1 MATAKQI
8 EANRRNAK
16 RSTGPRTASGK
27 SKSSRNA
34 LRHGLS
40 LPLTIDGSTMAEIDE
55 LARLLAHG
63 EIDNTTATVEVA
75 AAQVDLQRIQRIR
88 RDVLAKIDLATAT
101 PKELQH
107 LLAIDRYE
115 TCARI
120 RRRRALNRTVVE
132 SDQMTSL
139 RSPATPP
146 PCGFPDGHN

>member
-101 PKELQH
+101 PKELH
-107 LLAIDRYE
+107 ICWRS
-115 TCARI
+115 TVTK
-120 RRRRALNRTVVE
+120 RAPGSGGVAPLTEQLSSRT
-132 SDQMTSL
+132 
-139 RSPATPP
+139 R
-146 PCGFPDGHN
+146 

>member
-88 RDVLAKIDLATAT
+88 RNMLAKIDLATAT

-115 TCARI
+115 TRART
-120 RRRRALNRTVVE
+120 RRRRALSRTILGV
-132 SDQMTSL
+132 DQMTSL
-139 RSPATPP
+139 SSTATPKL
-146 PCGFPDGHN
+146 

>member
-1 MATAKQI
+1 MATLKQI

-27 SKSSRNA
+27 STSSHNA

-40 LPLTIDGSTMAEIDE
+40 LPLRMDGATMAEIDE
-55 LARLLAHG
+55 LARLLAHE
-63 EIDNTTATVEVA
+63 EIDDTTATVEVA

-88 RDVLAKIDLATAT
+88 RNVLAKIDLAIAT

-115 TCARI
+115 TRART
-120 RRRRALNRTVVE
+120 RRRRALSRTILGV
-132 SDQMTSL
+132 DQMTSL
-139 RSPATPP
+139 SSTATPKL
-146 PCGFPDGHN
+146 

>member
-115 TCARI
+115 TRARI

-132 SDQMTSL
+132 SDQEPEITSH
-139 RSPATPP
+139 ATAMRVP
-146 PCGFPDGHN
+146 

>member
-1 MATAKQI
+1 MATLKQI

-27 SKSSRNA
+27 SKSSHNA

-40 LPLTIDGSTMAEIDE
+40 LPLRMDGATMAEIDE
-55 LARLLAHG
+55 LARLLAHE
-63 EIDNTTATVEVA
+63 EIDDTLAAVEVA

-88 RDVLAKIDLATAT
+88 RNMLAKIDLATAT

-115 TCARI
+115 TRART
-120 RRRRALNRTVVE
+120 RRRRALSRTILGV
-132 SDQMTSL
+132 DQMTSL
-139 RSPATPP
+139 SSTATPKL
-146 PCGFPDGHN
+146 